1 MKEFLRAGAF
11 NLLLGVLILFFVIF
25 LQFKNLNLNIFF
37 LKDIKLE
44 VNNKVENSE
53 YILNDIVV
61 NVRGLRIFLS
71 KLNPLVVLE
80 TGLKLLPI
88 SYKVQDM
95 GIYIYFE
102 NNIFLG
108 FLLDSENN
116 FSIESNLSKSFL
128 LSYEVEDHYKVL
140 LDKPNISIRQG
151 ENLEYK
157 IFLGENVKIREKD
170 ILISPQAAFRIG
182 NAVYI
187 DSSNKNIS
195 NSITKSNQNNKSNVL
210 DYSIIQSKI
219 KEVDNK
225 VFNNALN
232 NFRQSAYDS
241 WNNPV
246 NFNVSKGGW
255 LKYGDYSFDENLMV
269 CFLAESLIRGNH
281 ESIFL
286 KLESLLVEN
295 EHKLTYL
302 SLNYFANSDQFDKF
316 FSYLSRNKTFI
327 DSLEED
333 KLIVYLK
340 EDSRLLEKIF
350 LSENGSKLNNT
361 LNLLKDPKKILSSNF
376 NFSQAYN
383 ILSNYL
389 TFLKIRGDD
398 SFNSSFKKELYK
410 FVFTLFGVT
419 DEGKVYILNNNINS
433 ADVVEYALKI
443 SGVLKRISSYLRDN
457 LILKLSFNVIYYSLM
472 SDYAKGIPHES
483 CYSDIIDNQYMPQFI
498 FISGHG
504 SISWIYAASRI
515 LNREI
520 TDAKVAIDFDQEI
533 NYSSYIFFGN
543 IFNPTLVRFREIDW
557 FTDYRFYV
565 YSDGWKYYPLSKI
578 LVIKA
583 TPKKKRTF
591 SLLLRFDKI
600 AKKINIYE

>member
-1 MKEFLRAGAF
+1 MKEFLRARAF
-11 NLLLGVLILFFVIF
+11 NLLLGSLMLFVVIF
-25 LQFKNLNLNIFF
+25 LQFRNLNLNIFF

-80 TGLKLLPI
+80 TGLNLFPI
-88 SYKVQDM
+88 SYKVQNI
-95 GIYIYFE
+95 GIYVYFE

-128 LSYEVEDHYKVL
+128 LSYEVEDHYEVL
-140 LDKPNISIRQG
+140 LDEPTVSIRQG
-151 ENLEYK
+151 KNLEYK

-182 NAVYI
+182 NAIYI
-187 DSSNKNIS
+187 DSPKKNIS
-195 NSITKSNQNNKSNVL
+195 NSIIEGNQSNKSDVL
-210 DYSIIQSKI
+210 DYSTIRSKV

-225 VFNNALN
+225 IFNDTLN
-232 NFRQSAYDS
+232 NFRQNAYDS
-241 WNNPV
+241 WNNSV

-255 LKYGDYSFDENLMV
+255 LKYGAYSFDENLMV
-269 CFLAESLIRGNH
+269 CFLAESLIRGDY
-281 ESIFL
+281 ESIIL
-286 KLESLLVEN
+286 KLDSLLVKN

-302 SLNYFANSDQFDKF
+302 SLCYYANSDQFNKF

-333 KLIVYLK
+333 RLMVYLK
-340 EDSRLLEKIF
+340 EDPRLLEKIF
-350 LSENGSKLNNT
+350 LSENGSKLNSA
-361 LNLLKDPKKILSSNF
+361 LNLLKDPKKTLSSNF
-376 NFSQAYN
+376 GLSQAYN

-389 TFLKIRGDD
+389 TFLKIRAED
-398 SFNSSFKKELYK
+398 SFYLSFKKELYK
-410 FVFTLFGVT
+410 FIFTLFGVT
-419 DEGKVYILNNNINS
+419 DEGKVYILNNDINS
-433 ADVVEYALKI
+433 SDVVEYALKI
-443 SGVLKRISSYLRDN
+443 SGVLKRIASYLKDN
-457 LILKLSFNVIYYSLM
+457 LILKLSFNAIYYSLM
-472 SDYAKGIPHES
+472 SDYAKEIPYES
-483 CYSDIIDNQYMPQFI
+483 YYSDIIDNQYVPQFI
-498 FISGHG
+498 FISSYG
-504 SISWIYAASRI
+504 SIRWIYTASRI

-543 IFNPTLVRFREIDW
+543 ILNPTLVRFREIDW
-557 FTDYRFYV
+557 FTDYKFYV

-583 TPKKKRTF
+583 TPKKKRSF
-591 SLLLRFDKI
+591 NLLLRFDKI

>member
-11 NLLLGVLILFFVIF
+11 NLLLGALILFFVIF
-25 LQFKNLNLNIFF
+25 LQFRNLNLNVSF

-80 TGLKLLPI
+80 TGLNLLPI
-88 SYKVQDM
+88 SYKVQDT
-95 GIYIYFE
+95 GIYVYFE

-128 LSYEVEDHYKVL
+128 LSYEVEDHYEVL
-140 LDKPNISIRQG
+140 LNKSNISIRQG
-151 ENLEYK
+151 ENFEYK

-187 DSSNKNIS
+187 DSSNKNIPNSTVES
-195 NSITKSNQNNKSNVL
+195 NRSNKINVL
-210 DYSIIQSKI
+210 DYSIMQSKI

-225 VFNNALN
+225 IFNDALN

-269 CFLAESLIRGNH
+269 CFLAESLIRGDH
-281 ESIFL
+281 ESIFV
-286 KLESLLVEN
+286 KLDSLLAKN

-333 KLIVYLK
+333 RLMVYLK
-340 EDSRLLEKIF
+340 EDPRLLEKIF
-350 LSENGSKLNNT
+350 LSENGFKLNRA

-389 TFLKIRGDD
+389 TFLKIRSDD
-398 SFNSSFKKELYK
+398 SFYLSFKKELYK

-419 DEGKVYILNNNINS
+419 NEGKVYILNNINS

-443 SGVLKRISSYLRDN
+443 SGVLKRIASYLKDN
-457 LILKLSFNVIYYSLM
+457 LILKLSFNAIYYSLI
-472 SDYAKGIPHES
+472 SDYAKAIPYES

-498 FISGHG
+498 FIFDHG
-504 SISWIYAASRI
+504 FIRWIYVASRI
-515 LNREI
+515 LNSEI
-520 TDAKVAIDFDQEI
+520 TDAKVAIDFDQEL

-543 IFNPTLVRFREIDW
+543 ILNPTSVRFREIDW
-557 FTDYRFYV
+557 FTDYKFYV

-583 TPKKKRTF
+583 TPKKKKTF

>member
-1 MKEFLRAGAF
+1 MKEFLRAGVF
-11 NLLLGVLILFFVIF
+11 NLLLGVLILFVVIF
-25 LQFKNLNLNIFF
+25 LQFRNLSLNIFF

-61 NVRGLRIFLS
+61 NVRGLRVFLS

-80 TGLKLLPI
+80 TGLNLLPV

-95 GIYIYFE
+95 GIYVYFE

-128 LSYEVEDHYKVL
+128 LSYEVEDHYEVL
-140 LDKPNISIRQG
+140 LDKPNLSIRQG

-157 IFLGENVKIREKD
+157 IFLGENVEIREKD
-170 ILISPQAAFRIG
+170 ILMSPQAAFRIG
-182 NAVYI
+182 NATYI
-187 DSSNKNIS
+187 DSSKKNIP
-195 NSITKSNQNNKSNVL
+195 NSVIENNQSNKSNVL
-210 DYSIIQSKI
+210 DYSIVHSKI

-225 VFNNALN
+225 IFNDALN
-232 NFRQSAYDS
+232 DFRQNAYDS
-241 WNNPV
+241 WSNSV
-246 NFNVSKGGW
+246 NFNISRGGW
-255 LKYGDYSFDENLMV
+255 LKYGAYSFDENLMV
-269 CFLAESLIRGNH
+269 CFLAESLIRGDH

-286 KLESLLVEN
+286 KLDSLLVKN

-302 SLNYFANSDQFDKF
+302 SLCYYANSDQFDKF

-333 KLIVYLK
+333 RLVVYLK
-340 EDSRLLEKIF
+340 EDPCLLEKIF
-350 LSENGSKLNNT
+350 LSENGSKLNGA
-361 LNLLKDPKKILSSNF
+361 LNLLKDPKIILSSNF

-398 SFNSSFKKELYK
+398 SFYLNFKKELYK

-433 ADVVEYALKI
+433 SDVVEYALKI
-443 SGVLKRISSYLRDN
+443 SGILKKIAFYLKDDF
-457 LILKLSFNVIYYSLM
+457 ILKLSFNAIYHSLM
-472 SDYAKGIPHES
+472 SGYAKGIPYES
-483 CYSDIIDNQYMPQFI
+483 YYSDIIDNQYMPQFI
-498 FISGHG
+498 FIFSHG
-504 SISWIYAASRI
+504 SIRWIYTASRV

-543 IFNPTLVRFREIDW
+543 ILNPTLVRFREIDW
-557 FTDYRFYV
+557 FTDYKFYV
-565 YSDGWKYYPLSKI
+565 YSDGWKYYPLNKI
-578 LVIKA
+578 LVVKA
-583 TPKKKRTF
+583 TPKKKKTF

>member
-11 NLLLGVLILFFVIF
+11 NLLLGALILFVVIF
-25 LQFKNLNLNIFF
+25 LQFRNLNLNISF

-80 TGLKLLPI
+80 TGLNLLPV
-88 SYKVQDM
+88 SYKVQDA
-95 GIYIYFE
+95 GIYVYFE

-128 LSYEVEDHYKVL
+128 LSYEVEDHYEVL
-140 LDKPNISIRQG
+140 LDKSNISIRQG
-151 ENLEYK
+151 DNFEYK

-187 DSSNKNIS
+187 DLSNKNIPNSTLES
-195 NSITKSNQNNKSNVL
+195 NRSNKINVL
-210 DYSIIQSKI
+210 DYSIMQSKI

-225 VFNNALN
+225 IFNDALN

-269 CFLAESLIRGNH
+269 CFLAESLIRGDH
-281 ESIFL
+281 ESIFV
-286 KLESLLVEN
+286 KLDSLLAKN
-295 EHKLTYL
+295 AHKLTYL

-333 KLIVYLK
+333 RLMIYLK
-340 EDSRLLEKIF
+340 EDPRLLEKIF
-350 LSENGSKLNNT
+350 LSENGSKLNRT

-383 ILSNYL
+383 ILSNYI
-389 TFLKIRGDD
+389 TFLKIRSDD
-398 SFNSSFKKELYK
+398 SFYLSFKKELYK

-419 DEGKVYILNNNINS
+419 DEGKVYILNNINS

-443 SGVLKRISSYLRDN
+443 SGVLKRIASYLKDN
-457 LILKLSFNVIYYSLM
+457 LILKLSFNAIYYSLM
-472 SDYAKGIPHES
+472 SDYAKAIPYES

-498 FISGHG
+498 FIFDHG
-504 SISWIYAASRI
+504 FIRWIYVASRI
-515 LNREI
+515 LNSEI
-520 TDAKVAIDFDQEI
+520 TDAKVAIDFDQEL

-543 IFNPTLVRFREIDW
+543 ILNPTLVRFREIDW
-557 FTDYRFYV
+557 FTDYKFYV

-583 TPKKKRTF
+583 TPKKKKTF

>member
-1 MKEFLRAGAF
+1 MKEFLRVGAF
-11 NLLLGVLILFFVIF
+11 NLLLGALILFVVIF
-25 LQFKNLNLNIFF
+25 LQFRNLNLNIFF

-44 VNNKVENSE
+44 VNNKVLNSE
-53 YILNDIVV
+53 YTLNDLVV

-80 TGLKLLPI
+80 TGLNLFPI

-95 GIYIYFE
+95 GIYVYFE

-128 LSYEVEDHYKVL
+128 LSYEVEDHYRVL
-140 LDKPNISIRQG
+140 LDKPTISIRQG

-182 NAVYI
+182 NAIYI
-187 DSSNKNIS
+187 DSPKKNIP
-195 NSITKSNQNNKSNVL
+195 NSIMEGNQTNKSNVL
-210 DYSIIQSKI
+210 DYSIVHSKI

-225 VFNNALN
+225 IFNDVLS
-232 NFRQSAYDS
+232 NFRQNAYDS
-241 WNNPV
+241 WNNSV
-246 NFNVSKGGW
+246 NFNASKGGW
-255 LKYGDYSFDENLMV
+255 LKYGVYSFDENLMV
-269 CFLAESLIRGNH
+269 CFLAESLIRGDH

-286 KLESLLVEN
+286 KLDSLLAKN

-302 SLNYFANSDQFDKF
+302 SLCYYANSDQFDKF

-333 KLIVYLK
+333 RLMVYLK
-340 EDSRLLEKIF
+340 EDPRLLEKIF
-350 LSENGSKLNNT
+350 LSENASKLNGA

-376 NFSQAYN
+376 NFNQAYN

-389 TFLKIRGDD
+389 TFLKIRVDD
-398 SFNSSFKKELYK
+398 SFYLSFKKELYK

-419 DEGKVYILNNNINS
+419 DEGKMYILNNNINS
-433 ADVVEYALKI
+433 SDVVEHALKI
-443 SGVLKRISSYLRDN
+443 SGVLKRMASYLKDS
-457 LILKLSFNVIYYSLM
+457 LILKLSLNAIYYSLM
-472 SDYAKGIPHES
+472 SDYAKGIPYES
-483 CYSDIIDNQYMPQFI
+483 YYSDIIDNQYMPQFI
-498 FISGHG
+498 FIFSYG
-504 SISWIYAASRI
+504 SIRWIYAASGV

-520 TDAKVAIDFDQEI
+520 TDTKVAIDFDQEI

-543 IFNPTLVRFREIDW
+543 ILNPTLVRFREIDW
-557 FTDYRFYV
+557 FTDYKFYV
-565 YSDGWKYYPLSKI
+565 YSDGWKYYPLNKI

-583 TPKKKRTF
+583 TPKKKRNF
-591 SLLLRFDKI
+591 NLLLRFDKI

>member
-1 MKEFLRAGAF
+1 MKGFLRAGAF
-11 NLLLGVLILFFVIF
+11 NLLLGALTLFVVIF
-25 LQFKNLNLNIFF
+25 LQFRNLNLNIFF
-37 LKDIKLE
+37 LKDVKLE

-61 NVRGLRIFLS
+61 NVRGLRILLS

-80 TGLKLLPI
+80 TELNLLPI
-88 SYKVQDM
+88 SYKVQDA
-95 GIYIYFE
+95 GIYVYFE

-108 FLLDSENN
+108 FLFDSENN

-128 LSYEVEDHYKVL
+128 LNYEVEEQYEVL

-157 IFLGENVKIREKD
+157 VFLGENVKIREKD
-170 ILISPQAAFRIG
+170 ILISPQATFRIG
-182 NAVYI
+182 NAIYI
-187 DSSNKNIS
+187 DSPKKSIP
-195 NSITKSNQNNKSNVL
+195 NSIIEGNQSNIL
-210 DYSIIQSKI
+210 DYSIMHSKI

-225 VFNNALN
+225 IFNDTLN

-255 LKYGDYSFDENLMV
+255 LKYGTYNFDENLMV

-286 KLESLLVEN
+286 KLDSLLAKN

-302 SLNYFANSDQFDKF
+302 SLNYYANSDQIDKF

-327 DSLEED
+327 DSLEKD
-333 KLIVYLK
+333 KLMVYLK

-350 LSENGSKLNNT
+350 LSENGSKLNDA
-361 LNLLKDPKKILSSNF
+361 LNLLKDPKKILSSKF
-376 NFSQAYN
+376 DFSQTYN

-389 TFLKIRGDD
+389 TFLKISNDD
-398 SFNSSFKKELYK
+398 FIYSTFKKELYK
-410 FVFTLFGVT
+410 FIFTLFDVT
-419 DEGKVYILNNNINS
+419 DEGKVYILNNNNS
-433 ADVVEYALKI
+433 SDVVKYALKI
-443 SGVLKRISSYLRDN
+443 AGVLKRIASYLKDN

-472 SDYAKGIPHES
+472 SDYAKGIPYES
-483 CYSDIIDNQYMPQFI
+483 YYSDIIDNQYMPQFI
-498 FISGHG
+498 FIVKNG
-504 SISWIYAASRI
+504 SNRWIYSASRA
-515 LNREI
+515 LNREV
-520 TDAKVAIDFDQEI
+520 TDTKVIVDFDQEI
-533 NYSSYIFFGN
+533 NCSSYIFFGN
-543 IFNPTLVRFREIDW
+543 ILNPTLVRFREIDW
-557 FTDYRFYV
+557 FTDYKFYT
-565 YSDGWKYYPLSKI
+565 YSDGWRYYSLSKI

-583 TPKKKRTF
+583 TPKKKKTLN
-591 SLLLRFDKI
+591 LLLRFDKI
-600 AKKINIYE
+600 AQKINIYE

>member
-1 MKEFLRAGAF
+1 MKGFLRAGAF
-11 NLLLGVLILFFVIF
+11 NLLLGALTLFVVIF
-25 LQFKNLNLNIFF
+25 LQFRNLNLNIFF
-37 LKDIKLE
+37 LKDVKLE

-61 NVRGLRIFLS
+61 NVRGLRILLS

-80 TGLKLLPI
+80 TELNLLPI
-88 SYKVQDM
+88 SYKVQDA
-95 GIYIYFE
+95 GIYVYFE

-108 FLLDSENN
+108 FLFDSENN

-128 LSYEVEDHYKVL
+128 LNYEVEEQYEVL

-157 IFLGENVKIREKD
+157 VFLGENVKIREKD
-170 ILISPQAAFRIG
+170 ILISPQATFRIG
-182 NAVYI
+182 NAIYI
-187 DSSNKNIS
+187 DSPKKSIP
-195 NSITKSNQNNKSNVL
+195 NSIIEGNQSNIL
-210 DYSIIQSKI
+210 DYSIMHSKI

-225 VFNNALN
+225 IFNDTLN

-255 LKYGDYSFDENLMV
+255 LKYGTYNFDENLMV

-286 KLESLLVEN
+286 KLDSLLAKN

-302 SLNYFANSDQFDKF
+302 SLNYYANSDQIDKF

-327 DSLEED
+327 DSLEKD
-333 KLIVYLK
+333 KLMVYLK

-350 LSENGSKLNNT
+350 LSENGSKLNDA
-361 LNLLKDPKKILSSNF
+361 LNLLKDPKKILSSKF
-376 NFSQAYN
+376 DFSQTYN

-389 TFLKIRGDD
+389 TFLKISNDD
-398 SFNSSFKKELYK
+398 FIYSTFKKELYK
-410 FVFTLFGVT
+410 FIFTLFDVT
-419 DEGKVYILNNNINS
+419 DEGKVYILNNNNS
-433 ADVVEYALKI
+433 SDVVEYALKI
-443 SGVLKRISSYLRDN
+443 AGVLKRIASYLKDN

-472 SDYAKGIPHES
+472 SDYAKGIPYES
-483 CYSDIIDNQYMPQFI
+483 YYSDIIDNQYMPQFI
-498 FISGHG
+498 FIVKNG
-504 SISWIYAASRI
+504 SNRWIYSASRA
-515 LNREI
+515 LNREV
-520 TDAKVAIDFDQEI
+520 TDTKVIVDFDQEI
-533 NYSSYIFFGN
+533 NCSSYIFFGN
-543 IFNPTLVRFREIDW
+543 ILNPTLVRFREIDW
-557 FTDYRFYV
+557 FTDYKFYT
-565 YSDGWKYYPLSKI
+565 YSDGWRYYSLSKI

-583 TPKKKRTF
+583 TPKKKKTLN
-591 SLLLRFDKI
+591 LLLRFDKI
-600 AKKINIYE
+600 AQKINIHE

>member
-11 NLLLGVLILFFVIF
+11 NLLLGALILFVVIF
-25 LQFKNLNLNIFF
+25 LQFRNLNLNISF

-80 TGLKLLPI
+80 TGLNLLPI
-88 SYKVQDM
+88 SYKVQDT
-95 GIYIYFE
+95 GIYVYFE

-128 LSYEVEDHYKVL
+128 LSYEVEDHYEVL
-140 LDKPNISIRQG
+140 LDKSNISIRQG
-151 ENLEYK
+151 DNFEYK

-182 NAVYI
+182 NAIYI
-187 DSSNKNIS
+187 DSSNKNIPNSTLES
-195 NSITKSNQNNKSNVL
+195 NRSNKINVL
-210 DYSIIQSKI
+210 DYSIMQSKI

-225 VFNNALN
+225 IFNDALN

-269 CFLAESLIRGNH
+269 CFLAESLIRGDH
-281 ESIFL
+281 ESIFV
-286 KLESLLVEN
+286 KLDSLLAKN

-302 SLNYFANSDQFDKF
+302 SLNYFANSNQFDKF

-333 KLIVYLK
+333 RLMVYLK
-340 EDSRLLEKIF
+340 EDPRLLEKFFIRKRF
-350 LSENGSKLNNT
+350 QIKSCFK
-361 LNLLKDPKKILSSNF
+361 SSQR
-376 NFSQAYN
+376 S
-383 ILSNYL
+383 
-389 TFLKIRGDD
+389 
-398 SFNSSFKKELYK
+398 
-410 FVFTLFGVT
+410 
-419 DEGKVYILNNNINS
+419 
-433 ADVVEYALKI
+433 
-443 SGVLKRISSYLRDN
+443 
-457 LILKLSFNVIYYSLM
+457 
-472 SDYAKGIPHES
+472 
-483 CYSDIIDNQYMPQFI
+483 
-498 FISGHG
+498 
-504 SISWIYAASRI
+504 
-515 LNREI
+515 
-520 TDAKVAIDFDQEI
+520 
-533 NYSSYIFFGN
+533 
-543 IFNPTLVRFREIDW
+543 
-557 FTDYRFYV
+557 
-565 YSDGWKYYPLSKI
+565 
-578 LVIKA
+578 
-583 TPKKKRTF
+583 
-591 SLLLRFDKI
+591 
-600 AKKINIYE
+600 

>member
-1 MKEFLRAGAF
+1 MKGFLRAGAF
-11 NLLLGVLILFFVIF
+11 NLLLGALTLFVVIF
-25 LQFKNLNLNIFF
+25 LQFRNLNLNIFF
-37 LKDIKLE
+37 LKDVKLE

-61 NVRGLRIFLS
+61 NVRGLRILLS

-80 TGLKLLPI
+80 TELNLLPI
-88 SYKVQDM
+88 SYKVQDA
-95 GIYIYFE
+95 GIYVYFE

-108 FLLDSENN
+108 FLFDSENN

-128 LSYEVEDHYKVL
+128 LSYEVEEHYEVL

-157 IFLGENVKIREKD
+157 VFLGENVKIREKD
-170 ILISPQAAFRIG
+170 ILISPQATFRIG
-182 NAVYI
+182 NAIYI
-187 DSSNKNIS
+187 DSPKKSIP
-195 NSITKSNQNNKSNVL
+195 NSIIEGNQSNIL
-210 DYSIIQSKI
+210 DYSIMHSKI

-225 VFNNALN
+225 IFNDTLN

-255 LKYGDYSFDENLMV
+255 LKYGTYNFDENLMV

-286 KLESLLVEN
+286 KLDSLLAKN

-302 SLNYFANSDQFDKF
+302 SLNYYANSDQIDKF

-327 DSLEED
+327 DSLEKD
-333 KLIVYLK
+333 KLMVYLK

-350 LSENGSKLNNT
+350 LSENGSKLNDA
-361 LNLLKDPKKILSSNF
+361 LNLLKDPKKILSSKF
-376 NFSQAYN
+376 DFSQTYN

-389 TFLKIRGDD
+389 TFLKISNDD
-398 SFNSSFKKELYK
+398 FIYSTFKKELYK
-410 FVFTLFGVT
+410 FIFTLFDVT
-419 DEGKVYILNNNINS
+419 DEGKVYILNNNNS
-433 ADVVEYALKI
+433 SDVVEYALKI
-443 SGVLKRISSYLRDN
+443 AGILKRIASYLKDN

-472 SDYAKGIPHES
+472 SDYAKGIPYES
-483 CYSDIIDNQYMPQFI
+483 YYSDIIDNQYMPQFI
-498 FISGHG
+498 FIVKNG
-504 SISWIYAASRI
+504 SNRWIYSASRA
-515 LNREI
+515 LNREV
-520 TDAKVAIDFDQEI
+520 TDTKVIVDFDQEI
-533 NYSSYIFFGN
+533 NCSSYIFFGN
-543 IFNPTLVRFREIDW
+543 ILNPTLVRFREIDW
-557 FTDYRFYV
+557 FTDYKFYT
-565 YSDGWKYYPLSKI
+565 YSDGWRYYSLSKI

-583 TPKKKRTF
+583 TPKKKKTLN
-591 SLLLRFDKI
+591 LLLRFDKI
-600 AKKINIYE
+600 AQKINIYE